1 MLSRGC
7 TRAFRGASL
16 HRPRAGK
23 ELKGDSRAPTLA
35 CPSDTTAAADGQAP
49 ASGSAGKAAA
59 LQGTYRVSLTE
70 KELADSPLL
79 SDQGE
84 INDQNWGQLTLK
96 LSDGRVRYSQSN
108 DRDRFQASGRYETDD
123 VAGHR
128 QRVADGSPRWRYAH
142 EAPSTI
148 AVRDALLAGGNNQAE
163 SMLAI
168 RRNSAAGT
176 AGAARATSAASR

>member
-1 MLSRGC
+1 MLDVKSRHSAPLSPDQTGGEYDEGDAASSGFRAGAVLSVLSRGC

-96 LSDGRVRYSQSN
+96 LSD
-108 DRDRFQASGRYETDD
+108 
-123 VAGHR
+123 
-128 QRVADGSPRWRYAH
+128 
-142 EAPSTI
+142 
-148 AVRDALLAGGNNQAE
+148 
-163 SMLAI
+163 
-168 RRNSAAGT
+168 
-176 AGAARATSAASR
+176 AR

>member
-1 MLSRGC
+1 
-7 TRAFRGASL
+7 
-16 HRPRAGK
+16 
-23 ELKGDSRAPTLA
+23 
-35 CPSDTTAAADGQAP
+35 
-49 ASGSAGKAAA
+49 
-59 LQGTYRVSLTE
+59 VSLTE